1 MKRIAIFGGSFN
13 PIHNG
18 HLLVAQAVFEAFGF
32 DKLLLV
38 PCQVSPF
45 KQGQDEATV
54 ADASHRLEMLRLSV
68 AHDSR
73 FEVCDSEVKRQ
84 GVSYTIDTVR
94 EFATHNPNARF
105 SIVMG
110 MDALLDLYRWWQAN
124 DLVALCD
131 IVTVQRPGC
140 VEMPSP
146 SDLHFPLDV
155 AEKIIKNRVRG
166 RLCEISSSEIRQRIA
181 EGRSIRYLVPL
192 AVEAYILQNNLY
204 RPVASTT

>member
-1 MKRIAIFGGSFN
+1 MKRMAIFGGSFN

-32 DKLLLV
+32 DRLLLV

-45 KQGQDEATV
+45 KQGQDEAV
-54 ADASHRLEMLRLSV
+54 IAHASHRLEMLRLSV
-68 AHDSR
+68 AHDPR

-94 EFATHNPNARF
+94 ELMTREPETHF
-105 SIVMG
+105 SLVMG
-110 MDALLDLYRWWQAN
+110 MDSLLDLYRWRQAN

-131 IVTVQRPGC
+131 IVAVQRPGC
-140 VEMPSP
+140 DETPSP

-155 AEKIIKNRVRG
+155 AKKILANSVRG
-166 RLCEISSSEIRQRIA
+166 RLCDISSTEIRQRVA

-192 AVEAYILQNNLY
+192 AVEAYIRQNKLW
-204 RPVASTT
+204 V

>member
-18 HLLVAQAVFEAFGF
+18 HLLVAQAVFESFGF
-32 DKLLLV
+32 DQVLLV

-45 KQGQDEATV
+45 KQGQDGALL
-54 ADASHRLEMLRLSV
+54 ADASQRLDMLRLAVGS
-68 AHDSR
+68 DSR
-73 FEVCDSEVKRQ
+73 FDICDIEAKRQ

-94 EFATHNPNARF
+94 QLMANYPDTAF
-105 SIVMG
+105 SLVMG
-110 MDALLDLYRWWQAN
+110 MDSLLDLYRWRQAN
-124 DLVALCD
+124 ELVSLCD

-140 VEMPSP
+140 DVALSP

-155 AEKIIKNRVRG
+155 AEKILKNCMRG
-166 RLCEISSSEIRQRIA
+166 RLCDISSTEIRQRVA

-192 AVEAYILQNNLY
+192 AVEAYIIQNNLY
-204 RPVASTT
+204 RLLPV

>member
-1 MKRIAIFGGSFN
+1 MKRMAIFGGSFN

-18 HLLVAQAVFEAFGF
+18 HLLVAQAVFETCGF

-45 KQGQDEATV
+45 KQGQSETV
-54 ADASHRLEMLRLSV
+54 IAEASHRLEMLRLSV
-68 AHDSR
+68 AHDTR
-73 FEVCDSEVKRQ
+73 FEVCDMEVKRQ

-94 EFATHNPNARF
+94 ELMTRYPDTRF
-105 SIVMG
+105 SLVMG
-110 MDALLDLYRWWQAN
+110 MDSLLDLYRWRQAQE
-124 DLVALCD
+124 LVSLCD

-140 VEMPSP
+140 DETPAL

-155 AEKIIKNRVRG
+155 AEKIIKNCVRG
-166 RLCEISSSEIRQRIA
+166 RLCDISSTEIRQRIA

-192 AVEAYILQNNLY
+192 AVEAYILQNKLW
-204 RPVASTT
+204 V

>member
-32 DKLLLV
+32 DQLLLV

-45 KQGQDEATV
+45 KQGQDGTVV
-54 ADASHRLEMLRLSV
+54 ADASQRLDMLRLAVGS
-68 AHDSR
+68 DSR
-73 FEVCDSEVKRQ
+73 FDICDIEAKRQ

-94 EFATHNPNARF
+94 ELMTLHPNTRF
-105 SIVMG
+105 SLVMG
-110 MDALLDLYRWWQAN
+110 MDSLLDLYRWRQAN
-124 DLVALCD
+124 ELVSLCD

-140 VEMPSP
+140 DEVPSP
-146 SDLHFPLDV
+146 SALHFPLEV
-155 AEKIIKNRVRG
+155 AEKIVKNVLRG
-166 RLCEISSSEIRQRIA
+166 RLCDISSTEIRQRIA

-192 AVEAYILQNNLY
+192 AVEDYILQNKLW
-204 RPVASTT
+204 V